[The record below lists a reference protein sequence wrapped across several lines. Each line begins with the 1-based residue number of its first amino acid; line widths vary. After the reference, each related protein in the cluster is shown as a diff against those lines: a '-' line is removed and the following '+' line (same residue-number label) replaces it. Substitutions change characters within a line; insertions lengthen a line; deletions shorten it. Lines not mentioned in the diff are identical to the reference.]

1 MRLAP
6 QKLDVPKPVL
16 MWILATKGKSS
27 TRVTSSPPTISN
39 WVLQHTASASSS
51 HSSPLSSEA
60 SLGHSGEKRGRAS
73 SFASSCKNRGQS
85 TLCLHCQPSSHSPA
99 PEKRSLMKHFADYS
113 RLTCNDPS
121 KIGENQPKEENH
133 WQLHEERSHCNG
145 AFPGAHFRQLTGFS
159 PTPCLIFSAQSTFVF
174 CARSSRW
181 CPAVKTRIGTPRR
194 IGTPPPPASFVACQL
209 NQIFNEA
216 TFSLLGSL
224 ST

>member
-73 SFASSCKNRGQS
+73 SFASSCKNRGQF
-85 TLCLHCQPSSHSPA
+85 TLCLHCHPSSHSPA
-99 PEKRSLMKHFADYS
+99 PEKKKLEITDANFAGCS
-113 RLTCNDPS
+113 RPTCNDPS
-121 KIGENQPKEENH
+121 KKGGDHPKEENH
-133 WQLHEERSHCNG
+133 STAFGRQLHEERSHCC
-145 AFPGAHFRQLTGFS
+145 F
-159 PTPCLIFSAQSTFVF
+159 
-174 CARSSRW
+174 RSS
-181 CPAVKTRIGTPRR
+181 
-194 IGTPPPPASFVACQL
+194 
-209 NQIFNEA
+209 
-216 TFSLLGSL
+216 SLQTTGWFP
-224 ST
+224 